1 MDLLE
6 RQLMEKWIWRELT
19 AFFRFPRRGLPS
31 SEAIGWR
38 ISEPRR

>member
-19 AFFRFPRRGLPS
+19 AFFRVPSGGPPS
-31 SEAIGWR
+31 SQAIGWR
-38 ISEPRR
+38 ISEPLR